1 MSAVA
6 SSFGSSSATPPEN
19 ETTPTSGKRALLQ
32 RDLESIEETLGVAAV
47 GLREHHAEPAAC
59 DPAGKVARAD
69 QVVQHASDR
78 RENVVG
84 GEVADARI
92 DRREAVDV
100 EDEQRERLASA
111 SGAADLEVE
120 KRVESRAVVEIGQ
133 RVALGNRIGLAKL
146 E

>member
-1 MSAVA
+1 M
-6 SSFGSSSATPPEN
+6 
-19 ETTPTSGKRALLQ
+19 L
-32 RDLESIEETLGVAAV
+32 I
-47 GLREHHAEPAAC
+47 
-59 DPAGKVARAD
+59 
-69 QVVQHASDR
+69 DR

-84 GEVADARI
+84 GKVADARI

-111 SGAADLEVE
+111 SGAADLAVE
-120 KRVESRAVVEIGQ
+120 KGMESRPVVEIGQ